1 MKKTLYTLMLC
12 LATMTFVS
20 CEDETSQDLSVV
32 THYVTLELNGDALT
46 LVPLGSSYTDE
57 GVVAMEGTKDVSS
70 NVEVTNPVNANEVGI
85 YTVTYT
91 AINKDGFPSSI
102 TRTVAVYDPTV
113 TANIAGTYTVDANRT
128 SGATVTAYSGFT
140 VSLTQAAPGIYW
152 ISDYLGGFYEQG
164 RGYGASY
171 ALAGYIKLNADNTV
185 EALTGYV
192 KGWGDSYS
200 SVNNGVYDP
209 AVGRVSFDV
218 VYAGMLFSVTLNK

>member
-1 MKKTLYTLMLC
+1 MKKTLYILMLC
-12 LATMTFVS
+12 LATVTFMS
-20 CEDETSQDLSVV
+20 CEDETTQDLSVV

-46 LVPLGSSYTDE
+46 LVPLGSNYTDE
-57 GVVAMEGTKDVSS
+57 GVVAMEGTEDVSS
-70 NVEVTNPVNANEVGI
+70 NVEVANPVNENQVGI

-91 AINKDGFPSSI
+91 VINKDGFPSSI

-113 TANIAGTYTVDANRT
+113 TADIAGTYIVDGSRT
-128 SGATVTAYSGFT
+128 SGGNIESYSGFS

-152 ISDYLGGFYEQG
+152 ISDYLGGYYDQG

-171 ALAGYIKLNADNTV
+171 ALAGYMKLNADNTI

-200 SVNNGVYDP
+200 SVNGGIYDP
-209 AVGRVSFDV
+209 VTGNVSFEVD
-218 VYAGMLFSVTLNK
+218 YAGMLFNVALTK